1 MIDAIRSLDD
11 AFAEAMAAFGPFEA
25 RPHLAA
31 AVSGGADSLALA
43 LLADRWARAQG
54 GRVTALTLDHGLR
67 PDSGEEAARVGAWLA
82 GRGIAHEILEW
93 PGAKPASAIQARARA
108 ARYAILGA
116 WCRAA
121 GVLHLLLAHQ
131 REDQAETLLLR
142 LAGGSGPD
150 GLAGMS
156 AVVEMPDARILRPLL
171 GMSRRAL
178 ESFLAGLGQDW
189 IEDPSNRDP
198 RFARTRVRHG
208 LSALAAHGL
217 TAETLAA
224 AARRFADV
232 RVALE
237 AATAALLAR
246 AARVHP
252 AGFAVLSL
260 AEFRTAPAEI
270 AARALARAL
279 AAVGGRAHPPAL
291 DKAARLLGAA
301 ARAKESGN
309 VGALAGCV
317 VEWHARA
324 GSAELML
331 RRESRGLPEPEPVA
345 ATVRCG
351 WDGRFDVVIPA
362 APKPLILSP
371 LGEDGWHE
379 IARTAPDL
387 NDCPVPRPVRS
398 VLPALRDAEGV
409 ARIPHLGYTRP
420 GTEAWL
426 MAADAVFRPRRPL
439 ASPGFFV
446 APVARGVDDI
456 KYNWCPQV

>member
-1 MIDAIRSLDD
+1 MSAPVHSLDD
-11 AFAEAMAAFGPFEA
+11 AFAQAMTALGPFEA

-43 LLADRWARAQG
+43 LLAERWASARG

-67 PDSGEEAARVGAWLA
+67 PASAGEARQVGAWLA
-82 GRGIAHEILEW
+82 RRDIAQRILEW
-93 PGAKPASAIQARARA
+93 PGAKPRSAIQARARA
-108 ARYAILGA
+108 ARYAILGE
-116 WCRAA
+116 WCRDA

-156 AVVEMPDARILRPLL
+156 ALVETPEVRLLRPLL
-171 GMSRRAL
+171 GVSRGAI
-178 ESFLAGLGQDW
+178 EAFLVERGQEW

-198 RFARTRVRHG
+198 RFARTRVRES
-208 LSALAAHGL
+208 LPALAARGV
-217 TAETLAA
+217 TAESLAA

-260 AEFRTAPAEI
+260 PELRAAPGEI

-291 DKAARLLGAA
+291 DKAGGLLRAVVARPEG
-301 ARAKESGN
+301 RGN
-309 VGALAGCV
+309 VAALAGCV
-317 VEWHARA
+317 VELRLGLGAT
-324 GSAELML
+324 ELVL
-331 RRESRGLPEPEPVA
+331 RRETRGLPAPEPVTA
-345 ATVRCG
+345 LIRRG
-351 WDGRFDVVIPA
+351 WDSRFDLRISGA
-362 APKPLILSP
+362 RKMFTLAP
-371 LGEDGWHE
+371 LGEEGWLE
-379 IARTAPDL
+379 IARHAPALRDYL
-387 NDCPVPRPVRS
+387 IPSPVRA
-398 VLPALRDAEGV
+398 VLPALSDADGV
-409 ARIPHLGYTRP
+409 ARVPLLGYVRP

-426 MAADAVFRPRRPL
+426 MAAEAVFRPRRPL

-446 APVARGVDDI
+446 APVA
-456 KYNWCPQV
+456 